1 MVLLV
6 KILQVVLSLSILVAV
21 HELGHFAFARLFGI
35 RVDKFFLFFDA
46 GGVKLLST
54 RSGWFSK
61 LFPRLKNRD
70 TEYGIGWLPLGGYCK
85 INGMIDES
93 MDTDYL
99 GREPQPWE
107 FRSHPAWQRILVM
120 AGGVLF
126 NFIGAIVIYCCMLGI
141 YGQSYISN
149 EDNRIYVNEL
159 AYDMGFRSGDRIL
172 RFDDYEPDNFGMLQA
187 DMARRRA
194 HTAVVLRG
202 ADTVTL
208 YLDRSRISEVLNSPD
223 MFSLAV
229 PFVVDTVPA
238 GSANAASGL
247 TRGDRIVA
255 FDGKDVEFVQDS
267 RDILSGH
274 VGGTVMTTVLRGADT
289 VNIPLQVDTA
299 GRIGVYAK
307 MVEGIKRKE
316 YGFLS
321 SIPAGFKMTFS
332 VMGGYLRDLRMVADP
347 STGAYKSIGS
357 FVAIGQAFPSVWNW
371 AAFFQMLALLS
382 VMLGVMNLLPVPGLD
397 GGHILFT
404 LYEMISGR
412 KPSEKFLIAAQMVGM
427 VLLFGLMFLAFGND
441 ISRLINR

>member
-1 MVLLV
+1 MVVLV

-21 HELGHFAFARLFGI
+21 HELGHFTFARLFGI

-46 GGVKLLST
+46 GGFKLLST

-61 LFPRLKNRD
+61 LFPRLKNLE

-99 GREPQPWE
+99 GKEPQPWE

-126 NFIGAIVIYCCMLGI
+126 NFISAIVIYCCMLGI

-172 RFDDYEPDNFGMLQA
+172 RFDDYEPENFGMLQA
-187 DMARRRA
+187 DMARRQA

-208 YLDRSRISEVLNSPD
+208 YLDRSRIEEVLNSPD

-229 PFVVDTVPA
+229 PFVVDTIPA

-247 TRGDRIVA
+247 QRDDRIVA
-255 FDGKDVEFVQDS
+255 FEGKGVEFVQDS
-267 RDILSGH
+267 REILSGH
-274 VGGTVMTTVLRGADT
+274 VGDTVMTTVLRGADT

-307 MVEGIKRKE
+307 MVPGIKRKE

-321 SIPAGFKMTFS
+321 SIPAGFKMAFS
-332 VMGGYLRDLRMVADP
+332 VMSGYLKDLRMVADP

-357 FVAIGQAFPSVWNW
+357 FVAIGQAFPSVWDW
-371 AAFFQMLALLS
+371 TAFLQMLALLS

-427 VLLFGLMFLAFGND
+427 ILLFGLMFLAFGND
-441 ISRLINR
+441 ISRLLN